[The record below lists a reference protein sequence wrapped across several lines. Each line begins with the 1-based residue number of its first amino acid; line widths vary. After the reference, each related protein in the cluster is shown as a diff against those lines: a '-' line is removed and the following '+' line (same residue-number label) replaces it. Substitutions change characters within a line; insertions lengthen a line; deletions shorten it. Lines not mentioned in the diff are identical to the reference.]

1 MIEIEQSKYKH
12 DLLSLFWTYKPTG
25 EEDQK
30 VYTLL
35 SRVCHAWVIKRDYDS
50 THETISG
57 IILNDEEQNLVRK
70 YQLMDHPNLEVRTRF
85 SDVMVRFG
93 KGKEKLELMRKAS
106 DGYLELFKATGT
118 CPFFVRSIEIRQ
130 VKSLY
135 DEPFMQTL
143 KDVVISTRIHPEW
156 LTKALDRVKIN
167 VDEGLENKHIKDI
180 LSVYAADIPQSDVRW
195 VDSYWKMMCEI
206 GVVEESEGH
215 YQRALNWETYA
226 DEMEAHKKA
235 NVYNVNLHTILYD
248 SYKEIFEVKE
258 KHPKEYKRIRDKY
271 NAAKKDFVESM
282 SLFGVRMEYE
292 IPQSMIEHIHK
303 DVAATKVETL
313 EEVIFYFLRVPFYPA
328 WKQLV
333 DEQVAKSIQ
342 QSDVIEHFFPKSLAL
357 DEEGNVTGISDFE
370 QSKKLPVH
378 GCIRISLLHYLF
390 CLYARIEEHIFDY
403 SEVTCYDVLNNSR
416 PSFVEEDMVQIWA
429 KAYHYYFQGDVV
441 IASHLLMPQFEHALH
456 NLLEE
461 IVEDITLLNND
472 IQKEPTL
479 ISILKQLKPYC
490 NSTLYDELFM
500 FLVDGNDVNYR
511 NRLLHGLMGSMDM
524 LRYGHY
530 LFYLANQLYFRGKDF
545 LKIGE
550 EHNKKVAAIS
560 KTIIANKHG

>member
-1 MIEIEQSKYKH
+1 MIEIEQNKYGH
-12 DLLSLFWTYKPTG
+12 NLLGLFWTYRPTG

-30 VYTLL
+30 LYALL
-35 SRVCHAWVIKRDYDS
+35 SRVCHAWVIKRDNDS

-57 IILNDEEQNLVRK
+57 INLNDEEQNLVKK

-85 SDVMVRFG
+85 TDAMIRFG
-93 KGKEKLELMRKAS
+93 KGKEKLERMRKAS
-106 DGYLELFKATGT
+106 DGYLELCKATGVIHY
-118 CPFFVRSIEIRQ
+118 FLRSIEIRQ

-135 DEPFMQTL
+135 DEPFMQML
-143 KDVVISTRIHPEW
+143 KDLLISTRIHPGW
-156 LTKALDRVKIN
+156 LAKTLNHIKIN
-167 VDEGLENKHIKDI
+167 VVEGLENKYIKDI
-180 LSVYAADIPQSDVRW
+180 LSVYAADIPKNDVLW

-206 GVVEESEGH
+206 GAVEESEGH
-215 YQRALNWETYA
+215 YQRALNWENYA
-226 DEMEAHKKA
+226 DETEAHKKE
-235 NVYNVNLHTILYD
+235 NVFNANLHTILQD

-258 KHPKEYKRIRDKY
+258 KHPIEYKRIRDKY
-271 NAAKKDFVESM
+271 NAAKKDFVD
-282 SLFGVRMEYE
+282 SLSHYGVRMEFE

-303 DVAATKVETL
+303 DVADTKVETI
-313 EEVIFYFLRVPFYPA
+313 EEAIFYFLQVPYFPA
-328 WKQLV
+328 SKQWVDKLV
-333 DEQVAKSIQ
+333 EKSIQ
-342 QSDVIEHFFPKSLAL
+342 QSDVIERFFPKTQAL
-357 DEEGNVTGISDFE
+357 DEEGNVKGISNCE

-378 GCIRISLLHYLF
+378 GCIRLSLLHYLY
-390 CLYARIEEHIFDY
+390 CLYVRIEEHIFDY
-403 SEVTCYDVLNNSR
+403 SEVRCYEVLNNSR

-479 ISILKQLKPYC
+479 IRVLDQLEPYC

-524 LRYGHY
+524 LQYGHY
-530 LFYLANQLYFRGKDF
+530 LFYLSNQLYFKGKDF

-550 EHNKKVAAIS
+550 EQNS
-560 KTIIANKHG
+560 KS